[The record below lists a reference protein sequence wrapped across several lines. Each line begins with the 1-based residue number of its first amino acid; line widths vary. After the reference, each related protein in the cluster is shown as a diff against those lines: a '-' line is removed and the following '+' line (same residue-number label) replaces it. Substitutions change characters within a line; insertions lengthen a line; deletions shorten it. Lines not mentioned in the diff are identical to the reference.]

1 MYCREENRLS
11 VNPNL
16 LERVRGFSQPQGCY
30 PHIKPNLH
38 IKVVPHC
45 VKTGQTVRKFVIFN
59 PYETQDNAGKYLGAG
74 EYQDAGSTWMQ
85 GSIWKQGVSG
95 LRGYLDTGGS
105 WIQRISGCMEHLD
118 AGNSWIQGSIW
129 TEESN
134 WMGGSIWIEGSIQME
149 ENIWKG
155 VCGRKSIHE

>member
-38 IKVVPHC
+38 IEVVPHC

-85 GSIWKQGVSG
+85 GSTGSREYLDSEGTWIQGVAGYREYLDAWNIWMQGVPGYKGVSG
-95 LRGYLDTGGS
+95 QRRVTGWEGV
-105 WIQRISGCMEHLD
+105 SG
-118 AGNSWIQGSIW
+118 
-129 TEESN
+129 
-134 WMGGSIWIEGSIQME
+134 
-149 ENIWKG
+149 
-155 VCGRKSIHE
+155 